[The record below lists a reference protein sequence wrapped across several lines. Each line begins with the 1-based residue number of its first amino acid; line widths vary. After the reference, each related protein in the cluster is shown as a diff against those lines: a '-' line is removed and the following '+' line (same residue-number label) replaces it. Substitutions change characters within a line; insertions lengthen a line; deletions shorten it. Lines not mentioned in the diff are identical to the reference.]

1 MKKTQSCKQQTTKL
15 LKWLVYKIMY
25 TKQTNFIS
33 PTQRNEKS
41 KQINKHNQT
50 TQNEKTNKQ
59 RKNTNLPWSLEKL
72 EEVA

>member
-1 MKKTQSCKQQTTKL
+1 
-15 LKWLVYKIMY
+15 MY
-25 TKQTNFIS
+25 AKQTNFIS

-59 RKNTNLPWSLEKL
+59 RKNTNLPWSLKKL

>member
-1 MKKTQSCKQQTTKL
+1 MYAKQK
-15 LKWLVYKIMY
+15 
-25 TKQTNFIS
+25 NFIS

-59 RKNTNLPWSLEKL
+59 RKNTNLP
-72 EEVA
+72 